1 VALRSDD
8 VDAADEVGDE
18 LDDDDKGD
26 REGSNTNS
34 RRQSRLYSSDEE
46 RAPPH
51 AMQHKLVRTLESAT
65 RAAGATMFS
74 HLHVNSSDE
83 EHRYPT
89 TVQVHTSNEHAM
101 GSCEHSR

>member
-46 RAPPH
+46 RAPP
-51 AMQHKLVRTLESAT
+51 AD
-65 RAAGATMFS
+65 
-74 HLHVNSSDE
+74 SSD
-83 EHRYPT
+83 
-89 TVQVHTSNEHAM
+89 V
-101 GSCEHSR
+101 